1 MLLCAVHMLQLISR
15 GNRQL
20 SEIKVSLRQSQV
32 IIQLSKISN
41 LIFVV
46 NLIHGWLVQSL
57 TIIFSRSLTVKAGY
71 KPVSL
76 KHGLRNT
83 ECRLDIKYELGIKR

>member
-1 MLLCAVHMLQLISR
+1 MR
-15 GNRQL
+15 GPYVTANFKGRQL
-20 SEIKVSLRQSQV
+20 SGIKVSLRQSQV

-57 TIIFSRSLTVKAGY
+57 TNIQSEFDRQSRLQTGKFKTWTAEYGMQTGY
-71 KPVSL
+71 KIRTWYKAL
-76 KHGLRNT
+76 TG
-83 ECRLDIKYELGIKR
+83 KY

>member
-1 MLLCAVHMLQLISR
+1 MLQLISR

-20 SEIKVSLRQSQV
+20 SGIKVSLRQSQV
-32 IIQLSKISN
+32 IIQLSKMSN

-57 TIIFSRSLTVKAGY
+57 TNIQSEFDHQSRLQTGKFKTWTAEYGMQTGY
-71 KPVSL
+71 K
-76 KHGLRNT
+76 LRT
-83 ECRLDIKYELGIKR
+83 WYKALTGK

>member
-1 MLLCAVHMLQLISR
+1 MLQLISR

-20 SEIKVSLRQSQV
+20 SGIKVSLRQSQV

-57 TIIFSRSLTVKAGY
+57 TNIQSEFDLQSRLQTGKFKTWTAEYGMQTGY
-71 KPVSL
+71 KIRTWYKAL
-76 KHGLRNT
+76 TG
-83 ECRLDIKYELGIKR
+83 KY

>member
-1 MLLCAVHMLQLISR
+1 M
-15 GNRQL
+15 
-20 SEIKVSLRQSQV
+20 RQSQV

-57 TIIFSRSLTVKAGY
+57 TNIQSEFDIDRQSRLQIGQFKTWTAEYGMQTGY
-71 KPVSL
+71 KIRTRYKAL
-76 KHGLRNT
+76 TG
-83 ECRLDIKYELGIKR
+83 KY

>member
-1 MLLCAVHMLQLISR
+1 MLQLISR

-20 SEIKVSLRQSQV
+20 SGIKVSLRQSQV

-41 LIFVV
+41 LISVV

-57 TIIFSRSLTVKAGY
+57 TNIQSEFDRQSRLQTGQFKTWTA
-71 KPVSL
+71 
-76 KHGLRNT
+76 
-83 ECRLDIKYELGIKR
+83 E